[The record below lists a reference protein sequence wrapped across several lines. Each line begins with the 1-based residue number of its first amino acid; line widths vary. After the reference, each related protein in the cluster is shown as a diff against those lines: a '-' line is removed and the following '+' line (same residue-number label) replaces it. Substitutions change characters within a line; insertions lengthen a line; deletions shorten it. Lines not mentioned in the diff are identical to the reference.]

1 MAGRAPLVVPA
12 VKRHT
17 ATVIV
22 AHGLGD
28 SGAGWIFLAENWR
41 RRSKFDEVKFVF
53 PNAPNIPITLNMG
66 MRMPGWYDIK
76 SLSSLSDRE
85 EDEGGIIQSQ
95 KYFHSLIDEEVKNGI
110 PANRVVLGGFSQG
123 GAMSLLS
130 GVTYKDQ
137 LGGIFGLSCY
147 LLLQKKIKDMIPE
160 SNPNQNTPIF
170 MGHGDA
176 DQVVAH
182 KWGKLSADEL
192 VKHGYKVDFRTYQ
205 DLVHSADPEEIDHL
219 EAYLNQQIPPL
230 GDESKSESS
239 L

>member
-1 MAGRAPLVVPA
+1 MAGKAPLVVPA
-12 VKRHT
+12 LKRHT

-28 SGAGWIFLAENWR
+28 SGAGWLFLAENWR
-41 RRSKFDEVKFVF
+41 RRSKFEEVSFIF

-76 SLSSLSDRE
+76 SLSDLAARE
-85 EDEGGIIQSQ
+85 EDEAGINRS
-95 KYFHSLIDEEVKNGI
+95 KDYFHSLIDAEVAKGI
-110 PANRVVLGGFSQG
+110 PANRVVIGGFSQG

-147 LLLQKKIKDMIPE
+147 LLLQSKIKGMIPTE
-160 SNPNQNTPIF
+160 APNQNTPIF
-170 MGHGDA
+170 MGHGDS

-182 KWGKLSADEL
+182 KYGQMSADAL
-192 VKHGYKVDFRTYQ
+192 KALGYKIDFRTYEN
-205 DLVHSADPEEIDHL
+205 LVHSADPEEIDHL

-230 GDESKSESS
+230 GDGKDGSS
-239 L
+239 

>member
-1 MAGRAPLVVPA
+1 MSKPLIVPA
-12 VKRHT
+12 LKRHT

-41 RRSKFDEVKFVF
+41 RRSKFEEVQFIF
-53 PNAPNIPITLNMG
+53 PSAPNIPITLNMG

-76 SLSSLSDRE
+76 SLSTLQGRE
-85 EDEGGIIQSQ
+85 EDEEGIVKSRN
-95 KYFHSLIDEEVKNGI
+95 YFHSLIDQEIAKGI
-110 PANRVVLGGFSQG
+110 PVNRIVIGGFSQG

-130 GVTYKDQ
+130 GVTYKNQ

-147 LLLQKKIKDMIPE
+147 LLLQSKIKDMIPE
-160 SNPNQNTPIF
+160 DSPNQNTPIF

-182 KWGKLSADEL
+182 KWGKASADEL
-192 VKHGYKVDFRTYQ
+192 VKHGYKVDFRTYKG
-205 DLVHSADPEEIDHL
+205 LVHSADDSEIDHL

-230 GDESKSESS
+230 GDAKQGIS

>member
-1 MAGRAPLVVPA
+1 MAGKAPLIVPA
-12 VKRHT
+12 LKRHT

-28 SGAGWIFLAENWR
+28 SGAGWLFLAENWR
-41 RRSKFDEVKFVF
+41 RRSKFEEVQFVF
-53 PNAPNIPITLNMG
+53 PNAANIPITLNMG

-76 SLSSLSDRE
+76 SLSTLSDRE
-85 EDEGGIIQSQ
+85 EDEQGIIKSRD
-95 KYFHSLIDEEVKNGI
+95 YFHSLVDQEIEKGI
-110 PANRVVLGGFSQG
+110 PANRIVIGGFSQG
-123 GAMSLLS
+123 GAISLLS
-130 GVTYKDQ
+130 GVTYKEQ

-147 LLLQKKIKDMIPE
+147 LLLQKKIKDMIPT

-182 KWGKLSADEL
+182 KWGKMSADEL
-192 VKHGYKVDFRTYQ
+192 MKHGFKVDFRTYKN
-205 DLVHSADPEEIDHL
+205 LVHSADDDEIDHL
-219 EAYLNQQIPPL
+219 ESYLNQQIPPL
-230 GDESKSESS
+230 GDEKKTETS

>member
-1 MAGRAPLVVPA
+1 MAGKAPLVVPA
-12 VKRHT
+12 LKRHT

-28 SGAGWIFLAENWR
+28 TGAGWIFLAENWR
-41 RRSKFDEVKFVF
+41 RRSKFEEVSFVF

-76 SLSSLSDRE
+76 SLSSLDARG
-85 EDEGGIIQSQ
+85 EDEKGIIASRD
-95 KYFHSLIDEEVKNGI
+95 YFHSLIDQEVAKGI
-110 PANRVVLGGFSQG
+110 PANRIVIGGFSQG

-130 GVTYKDQ
+130 GVTYKNQ

-147 LLLQKKIKDMIPE
+147 LLLQKKLKDLIPAD
-160 SNPNQNTPIF
+160 SPNHNTPIF

-182 KWGKLSADEL
+182 KFGKLSADEL
-192 VKHGYKVDFRTYQ
+192 TKHGFKVDFRTYEN
-205 DLVHSADPEEIDHL
+205 LVHSADPEEIDHL
-219 EAYLNQQIPPL
+219 EAYLAQQIPPL
-230 GDESKSESS
+230 GDAKPDTS

>member
-1 MAGRAPLVVPA
+1 MAGKAPLVVPA
-12 VKRHT
+12 LKRHT
-17 ATVIV
+17 ATVIM

-28 SGAGWIFLAENWR
+28 SGVGWMFLAENWR
-41 RRSKFDEVKFVF
+41 RRSKFEEVKFVF

-76 SLSSLSDRE
+76 SLSDLASRE
-85 EDEGGIIQSQ
+85 EDEAGINQSREF
-95 KYFHSLIDEEVKNGI
+95 FHSLIDAEIADGI

-123 GAMSLLS
+123 GAMSLIS
-130 GVTYKDQ
+130 AVTYKNQ

-147 LLLQKKIKDMIPE
+147 LLLQSKIKGMIPAD
-160 SNPNQNTPIF
+160 SPNKNTPIF

-182 KWGKLSADEL
+182 RYGQMSADHLKEM
-192 VKHGYKVDFRTYQ
+192 GYKVDFRTYA
-205 DLVHSADPEEIDHL
+205 DLPHSADQDEIDHL
-219 EAYLNQQIPPL
+219 EGYLNQQIPAL
-230 GDESKSESS
+230 GENKDPGEA